1 MWKGESGQSFK
12 LPTLIS
18 QSSDFVAPLN
28 GVAGF
33 NSSTVRHSGYSQT
46 LFRLPLRTQA
56 SGLSDNIYDTRKLLE
71 LLDALREEAKY
82 LLLFLKSVCKIEV
95 VQISHHGQHSTSFC
109 VEITQASLETVS
121 AKRDSFMQQLRQA
134 HAMQLYQ
141 ITNVISFTAKFS
153 VVVTDN
159 NSRKNQ
165 AGTSDWLIANCVGS
179 ADPTVQ
185 AAVTKQHTFPWVGAV
200 LELGGSSAEG
210 RIFCFLPMPVETSS
224 GLPIHVN
231 GTFGLNDERRTLKW
245 PGIER
250 RNDPTANWNK
260 TLVSQLLPPCY
271 AMLLTEAKKHLSS
284 DQFYKAWPD
293 VNIVK
298 RTQFSEI
305 LQPLF
310 TALFRQAVV
319 WTERTEAL
327 QQVGSWV
334 LISQAT
340 FISEGSSLP
349 SVMKKVLSSCGV
361 QLVTIP
367 AVVWRAIRFAKVG
380 LTEVSP
386 RLARSNI
393 RSHPNSYTS
402 VDQYGKRELLT
413 YCLSDNCYS
422 DLSGLNVLPLA
433 NGTFTSFD
441 SSYGG
446 QTVYLCS
453 TDYPRSL
460 LPNRDHLLVDL
471 SDDPSLQMSL
481 YQVALSQQTKLR
493 VLTEREVASLL
504 PQAMPSNWKNSSL
517 VSMPHSQLTFTWLQT
532 FWNWLKNKNLT
543 HFSNQLLLPC
553 CSSSSDSTSS
563 FYLTRLSSA
572 QPVVYVSSYTSC
584 PNNLLSALY
593 KMNVRV
599 CLQSEFSFVQH
610 RQLPEYVNQFN
621 TNSVL
626 DAVDSQASYKS
637 VVFSTDEADSLRI
650 FLLSGSYAP
659 TSSRIA
665 VLQNLAIFTSTSNSH
680 SQLYSV
686 SSAASQ
692 SVSRQALGEPS
703 NCAISLSNLPP
714 NLILFSQG
722 NYHQLQLLQKLLLS
736 FPSDYNLLVS
746 YIFPLISNRTY
757 PDHLI
762 DSLMTEVLDMFQV
775 LSSRNRRSNLNASVQ
790 ALPFI
795 RIVSGRKSP
804 AELFNPLDSEITAL
818 YSGEDVFP
826 LAPYNTPQR
835 IQVLMYCGL
844 RTSVTPQQVLDII
857 YSISSSASSYPQ
869 QVSSTKLSRA
879 KAILEY
885 ISKPSFHGQTG
896 GCYTIPSNRLRSFDF
911 SYALKELATSRSW
924 LPVSDRPS
932 GYCDVLPWKGS
943 GYSSHFIS
951 LSSSVAILTS
961 LTAHTLP
968 HLVGSQVY
976 LVSPTV
982 SPQIAAMLPT
992 DIARHVV
999 VHLREIIKNKDQI
1012 SVEEMDSLVHR
1023 VYSYLNSEGT
1033 SALHQLYS
1041 IEEWIFIKRDNK
1053 FIAPAVV
1060 ALNQN
1065 PTFRQN
1071 LEPYIYIL
1079 PDSLSRYTTLF
1090 GSGSGVNQAVSQDQ
1104 IVFILANIEEG
1115 GDAGTQRTT
1124 AQEAWDMIMSILNW
1138 LTSNGNKKVDSSI
1151 NPHVPVETESEWPKL
1166 VTASEVVYTDND
1178 FMKNYL
1184 QSSDEKDDYT
1194 FVHES
1199 VSPQLAQ
1206 ALGVVPLTEFLD
1218 ISEDT
1223 FEDAGQYE
1231 PLTTRLRNILR
1242 DYKDGLTII
1251 KELLQNADDA
1261 EATEVNIC
1269 YDARQHVTDRKKLFF
1284 SGMAEAHGPALI
1296 VHNNKTFSDDDFS
1309 NITKLA
1315 AATKQGKVL
1324 KIGKFGIGFCS
1335 VYHMTDVPS
1344 FISSDKLF
1352 IFDPTLRYLRKEI
1365 KNPAQPGKKTT
1376 FTNIIIS
1383 GSDQLSPYDGLF
1395 GFNRSEYEGTMFRLP
1410 FRTHASELSGTCYT
1424 EATVQELI
1432 SAIKESST
1440 NLLLFLQHVRTI
1452 TFHRIDPGQ
1461 TTPQG
1466 VLKVTREEVP
1476 SSSLSLPIGAE
1487 IRELSCTASADSK
1500 SCRWLVSQVKE
1511 DHLQKYYTASVA
1523 CPLGSSDYKVNSN
1536 FEGEIFCFLPLSQ
1549 RTGLPVHVSS
1559 NFAVINNRRGI
1570 WTSDEVTSQTDEISW
1585 NVTLMKR
1592 VIPTAYH
1599 SLLLALKQLIH
1610 NNLLEE
1616 YIFHSLWPLESNLQ
1630 QHNPWLHMVKA
1641 LYQLIAQSSL
1651 FYSDYSKSWLS
1662 INECKFLE
1670 TGILSSDSSHSLDC
1684 VLVVLQTLGL
1694 PIVDL
1699 SVSHRQMFG
1708 SCEMDIVGEATFIKL
1723 FFDDL
1728 SNLKVI
1734 AEQRILVIR
1743 HILEVYVAEYDDN
1756 TGRKSILEDYLQN
1769 YDCIPCTPNGT
1780 VFRPCCKVID
1790 PRAKLA
1796 QLFDEHESYFP
1807 IKDLS
1812 ERHLAMDALLNM
1824 GMISTSIP
1832 WGVLIERA
1840 QTVPQ
1845 LYQEDKEKAL
1855 RRVSLIITA
1864 DTSTEREAFAE
1875 EVTLDS
1881 VPFLPV
1887 IQSPPGVYPLSW
1899 RGKNTPLLCGNELVR
1914 DRFGGTQNSLLAG
1927 TRVAF
1932 VCESQPNEGGCGR
1945 IPEKMMR
1952 ALNIR
1957 KEPTIDDAI
1966 HHLEEL
1972 IEYVNFL
1979 QEMSD
1984 ELIGWTTAS
1993 CEHIYMFLNNK
2004 LQSSQSKIS
2013 VYQWTYQQETQH
2025 IEEVDVSP
2033 LVGFPCIWT
2042 GKQFVKAEVVKKN
2055 WSMCGP
2061 YIHSLPSSLSN
2072 LTLLTKALGIKDELT
2087 FEDIQQA
2094 LGKMKADFGDRPVNK
2109 QCQELLTNLV
2119 SPLLKLVDESTPVGI
2134 ALPGEDFVMYPST
2147 ELAYND
2153 APWAPKDDQYL
2164 YVNNMIPRELARNLG
2179 VNPVRGKML
2188 EHFVNPDAEFGGVPF
2203 GQHEKL
2209 TQRIQNILRDY
2220 PFDIT
2225 VLKEL
2230 LQNADDAKA
2239 KKMFIIL
2246 DKRTHGTQSILS
2258 ENWADLQGPALLVW
2272 NDQEFTERDLKGIQK
2287 LGLGSKRSDQETIG
2301 QYGIGFN
2308 VVYHLT
2314 DCPSFI
2320 TGGET
2325 MCVLDPHCEYVH
2337 GAREDR
2343 PGMRYDKL
2351 KPFWEKFPDMK
2362 RTYLLEGLKKSP
2374 DFSKGSLFRFP
2385 LRSTEALVKKSKIL
2399 DHSTS
2404 SPGSLVITASKM
2416 NMKLTAWAPE
2426 MKKAMLFLNHV
2437 EELQFFIIEEN
2448 GDILIESKRFQAC
2461 VEEAGQEL
2469 RDTFHTSI
2477 SAFTQERGSVAS
2489 VIKYPLTISDIT
2501 PHAYKPDVQKERWL
2515 IQQGI
2520 GDIENESQNWKFI
2533 ETVKPRHGIA
2543 APLEIPKKAVTTSIV
2558 SHRGQYSKA
2567 PPPEKFSGQL
2577 FCFLPLPIKSKLPV
2591 HVNGNF
2597 ALHSNRRD
2605 LWHATTPGEVD
2616 PETEWNHSLLL
2627 AIASSY
2633 ANFLEKCQTDYVPEN
2648 SYSSHRDALKDVD
2661 HYYEVFPSSNPK
2673 DIDEPYIQLA
2683 KSMYKTVVSNNA
2695 CVLAVVT
2702 PIKPAA
2708 TEDEKETR
2716 FCVEWHP
2723 IRGLEGSAQVYFW
2736 RELKKDFSVILE
2748 SIGMKL
2754 TKANRRIQE
2763 HINAEI
2769 EDKAEKVQHT
2779 TPETV
2784 FSYYSQ
2790 HSSQASETGDFPCLL
2805 ANTAFKTVET
2815 FKAFLTYVLQKS
2827 KENPK
2832 VLEFPGYP
2840 FGCPVLLT
2848 ADESLRELSQ
2858 VDKVIHSKFSH
2869 LFPKSLKSFL
2879 HPELLDIAFSRKL
2892 FAFVSD
2898 TIEDDAEEVLAVA
2911 PSIEDMPEYT
2921 LVKHVLTKEIP
2932 DQLQDAQVC
2941 TDFESLIP
2949 KEQLKSF
2956 WECFVDDETFQFF
2969 LQTLV
2974 KQLALLPTTNGCLYS
2989 TSNQIVPAYPIDSA
3003 LPRISR
3009 FSVSNAD
3016 LKSGFNILKQLG
3028 LPFLDTSSLCDA
3040 SVQSCPTLRDVD
3052 VMLKYLC
3059 HLHEQ
3064 DDLSEQFTKEVAL
3077 ALIDYF
3083 KAIDFKIDHDSCS
3096 LIKFLPLFENIDG
3109 TFTALKGK
3117 TPYVWPSKVCRKGYQ
3132 KWLKKYDT
3140 VFLKSTGEWKK
3151 LGSADQLRIKTLSA
3165 AQVYINYIFPAFSQ
3179 LDETERYEHLGHIKD
3194 KLIDEY
3200 VKLRESQPHD
3210 EAVHRD
3216 QACKFLSNLVNLECI
3231 GGDDEQLRPVRDFC
3245 NHQLE
3250 IFQVF
3255 RTHFRFLPEKLKEK
3269 CKILS
3274 WLNFF
3279 ITIGLKVNLTQDK
3292 YLNLCREVSRGQHKE
3307 ISKAS
3312 QTLIEYLFSEN
3323 VREKLKWHNFPRFL
3337 LTLAD
3342 IPFVCTE
3349 TLMKYEWICPA
3360 AKPFSRVRSGD
3371 KHISMTK
3378 FNKAALLKEAVL
3390 LWTVKPVIAL
3400 PGYSPYLSREE
3411 DNQILKQL
3419 QVTQAAEVSHVIENI
3434 QNICKT
3440 IKVANQQLF
3449 DNYPEVL
3456 KKPAEGE
3463 ELITVMSHQFEFLNS
3478 KETATV
3484 QQHYSTLASL
3494 PCIPVYTTVNSTIK
3508 WQVVLVKPCSVV
3520 SCGKAEVEPFHPFLH
3535 HLPSKLASIGELL
3548 LEKIGLQCKLELS
3561 HMQIVL
3567 EAAFEVSRGDELDEN
3582 TKRCVVEAVKLTYKL
3597 MKATAEPL
3605 TSPIIIKQSEEVQIE
3620 KVLHPLYLPTTEG
3633 TLALSTDMLY
3643 ADDPSYRTSMHLDL
3657 SETPYKELSMGQALY
3672 GFSDASFC
3680 GLLPDSLRPTGLS
3693 TICRMEVASRCEFVA
3708 DSELAKHMKTSL
3720 KVEAVG
3726 KGCLT
3731 AVQAITRRKGIYEAL
3746 ETQIINFLSSIEV
3759 KTVNRL
3765 RTSVVLID
3773 SDREIGEALTS
3784 CFLYSSPAD
3793 SVLYI
3798 DSELEVTEEEPYRL
3812 LLEHVMLIIEK
3823 QNIPDTILR
3832 EIEGLIGILLKAQSG
3847 DRVRA
3852 MLDKR
3857 GYDLEGVDIDEI
3869 EFEIGSEIPQCW
3881 RHRLDQSPDSVF
3893 HSGEKVGYQKGP
3905 ETIVFA
3911 EILDPVLPEGCS
3923 DFENISNIEMHYKIF
3938 LDPEDEDGIV
3948 VSVLDLYKF
3957 LRSSVEGPPQTED
3970 GSSSSGAVLPYD
3982 GDEEGSTRKKLRR
3995 ENIEDIKRELMKQ
4008 LDRIWRLPEEEKQ
4021 KAIKRL
4027 YLKWHPDKNPENEEI
4042 AEEIFK
4048 FLLAEIERRGNVRLP
4063 RTHWDKE
4070 AKAHGFYWHY
4080 EFSQRKESR
4089 RGDWGGGGGGGGGG
4103 WQRRK
4108 HTRYN
4113 PPFDRQNF
4121 QIRGNRIEG
4130 RRWLRQAKVDA
4141 KAMEVTF
4148 TGLPTEPQI
4157 ACTVCFLAHQ
4167 VAEKSLKAGK
4177 FYVCGL
4183 TDNALKITQ
4192 LITHA
4197 YGLQHELPREAA
4209 GLADL
4214 VSPMDDYYQ
4223 RTRYPHH
4230 CDAPSIPAEE
4240 FSVDQATT
4248 AVHNAR
4254 EILMIVRRI
4263 VE

>member
-1 MWKGESGQSFK
+1 MWKGEFGQSFK

-28 GVAGF
+28 GLAGF
-33 NSSTVRHSGYSQT
+33 NFSTVRHSGYSQT

-56 SGLSDNIYDTRKLLE
+56 SGLSDNTYDTRKLLE

-82 LLLFLKSVCKIEV
+82 LLLFLKSVYKIEV
-95 VQISHHGQHSTSFC
+95 VQISRHGRHSTSFC
-109 VEITQASLETVS
+109 VEIARASFDAVK
-121 AKRDSFMQQLRQA
+121 AKRDSFMRQLRQA
-134 HAMQLYQ
+134 YAMQPYK
-141 ITNVISFTAKFS
+141 ISNVISFTVKFS

-165 AGTSDWLIANCVGS
+165 ASTSNWLLANCVGS
-179 ADPTVQ
+179 ADPAVQ
-185 AAVTKQHTFPWVGAV
+185 AAAAKQRTFPWVGAA
-200 LELGGSSAEG
+200 LELGDSSAGG

-271 AMLLTEAKKHLSS
+271 AMLLTEAKKHLSPE
-284 DQFYKAWPD
+284 QFYKAWPD
-293 VNIVK
+293 VNIV
-298 RTQFSEI
+298 RNTQFPEI

-327 QQVGSWV
+327 QQVGNWV

-367 AVVWRAIRFAKVG
+367 TVMWQAIGFAKVG

-386 RLARSNI
+386 RLARFNM

-402 VDQYGKRELLT
+402 VDQYGKRVILS

-422 DLSGLNVLPLA
+422 DLSGLNLLPLA

-441 SSYGG
+441 SYYGG
-446 QTVYLCS
+446 QTVYFCS
-453 TDYPRSL
+453 TYCPRSL
-460 LPNRDHLLVDL
+460 LPNLDHLLVDL
-471 SDDPSLQMSL
+471 SDDQELQMSL
-481 YQVALSQQTKLR
+481 YQVAVSQQTRLR

-504 PQAMPSNWKNSSL
+504 PQGMPSNWRNSSL

-532 FWNWLKNKNLT
+532 FWNWLKNKNLAL
-543 HFSNQLLLPC
+543 FSNQLLLPC
-553 CSSSSDSTSS
+553 YGSTSNSTSS
-563 FYLTRLSSA
+563 FYLTRLSSS

-599 CLQSEFSFVQH
+599 CLQSEFNFVQH
-610 RQLPEYVNQFN
+610 RNLSGYVRYLD
-621 TNSVL
+621 TNNVL
-626 DAVDSQASYKS
+626 DAVDSQASYRS
-637 VVFSTDEADSLRI
+637 AVFSTDEADSLRA
-650 FLLSGSYAP
+650 FLISGSYTP
-659 TSSRIA
+659 TSSRIT
-665 VLQNLAIFTSTSNSH
+665 VLKNLAIFTSASNSH

-686 SSAASQ
+686 SLAASQ

-703 NCAISLSNLPP
+703 NCAINLSNLPP
-714 NLILFSQG
+714 NLILLSRG
-722 NYHQLQLLQKLLLS
+722 NYHQLQLLQALKIT
-736 FPSDYNLLVS
+736 FPTDYGLLVN
-746 YIFPLISNRTY
+746 YIFPLISNRTLS
-757 PDHLI
+757 DHLI
-762 DSLMTEVLDMFQV
+762 DSLMTEALDMFQV
-775 LSSRNRRSNLNASVQ
+775 LNSRERSSNLSSSLQSLSFVKT
-790 ALPFI
+790 I
-795 RIVSGRKSP
+795 YGRKSP
-804 AELFNPLDSEITAL
+804 AELFNPLNDEIAAL
-818 YSGEDVFP
+818 YREEDVFP
-826 LAPYNTPQR
+826 QSPYNSYER
-835 IQVLMYCGL
+835 IEVLKICGL
-844 RTSVTPQQVLDII
+844 RTSVTPQQLLDTI

-869 QVSSTKLSRA
+869 HVSSTSLSRA
-879 KAILEY
+879 KAVLEY
-885 ISKPSFHGQTG
+885 ISKPSFYRQISGY
-896 GCYTIPSNRLRSFDF
+896 YTLPNTLGRCSFSD
-911 SYALKELATSRSW
+911 ALKRLTTNRSW
-924 LPVSDRPS
+924 LPVLSDGPS
-932 GYCDVLPWKGS
+932 GYCDELSWKGS

-951 LSSSVAILTS
+951 LSSSVVVLTS
-961 LTAHTLP
+961 STAHALP

-976 LVSPTV
+976 FVTPTV

-992 DIARHVV
+992 DSASIAQLVV
-999 VHLREIIKNKDQI
+999 AHFREILTNKYQI
-1012 SVEEMDSLVHR
+1012 SVEKMDSIVHR
-1023 VYSYLNSEGT
+1023 VYSYLNNTGT
-1033 SALHQLYS
+1033 LALRQLYS
-1041 IEEWIFIKRDNK
+1041 VDEWIFIKRDNK
-1053 FIAPAVV
+1053 FISPAVV

-1079 PDSLSRYTTLF
+1079 PDSLSRYTALF

-1104 IVFILANIEEG
+1104 IVSVLGRIKEEA
-1115 GDAGTQRTT
+1115 DAVTQRTT
-1124 AQEAWDMIMSILNW
+1124 VQEAWDVVMSILNW
-1138 LTSNGNKKVDSSI
+1138 LTSNGNKKVDPSI
-1151 NPHVPVETESEWPKL
+1151 DPHVPVETESEWPKL

-1178 FMKNYL
+1178 FVKNYL

-1199 VSPQLAQ
+1199 VSSQLAQ
-1206 ALGVVPLTEFLD
+1206 ALRVVPLTEFLD

-1223 FEDAGQYE
+1223 FEDAGQHE

-1269 YDARQHVTDRKKLFF
+1269 YDARQHKTNHKQLFF
-1284 SGMAEAHGPALI
+1284 SGMAGAHGPALV

-1315 AATKQGKVL
+1315 AATKQEKVL

-1344 FISSDKLF
+1344 FISRDKFF
-1352 IFDPTLRYLRKEI
+1352 IFDPTLSYLKKEI
-1365 KNPAQPGKKTT
+1365 KNPGQPGKKTT
-1376 FTNIIIS
+1376 FTNKIIS
-1383 GSDQLSPYDGLF
+1383 SSDQLSPYDGLF

-1461 TTPQG
+1461 TTTQI
-1466 VLKVTREEVP
+1466 VLKVTRAEMSP
-1476 SSSLSLPIGAE
+1476 SLSLSLPIGTV
-1487 IRELSCTASADSK
+1487 IQELSCTASADSK

-1523 CPLGSSDYKVNSN
+1523 CPLSSSDYKVNSN

-1570 WTSDEVTSQTDEISW
+1570 WTSDKVSSQTDEILW
-1585 NVTLMKR
+1585 NVTLMER
-1592 VIPTAYH
+1592 VIPKAYH
-1599 SLLLALKQLIH
+1599 NLLLALKHLVLDS
-1610 NNLLEE
+1610 LLEG
-1616 YIFHSLWPLESNLQ
+1616 YTFHSLWPLESNLQ

-1684 VLVVLQTLGL
+1684 VLAVLQTLGL
-1694 PIVDL
+1694 PTVDL

-1708 SCEMDIVGEATFIKL
+1708 SCEMAIVGEATFIKL
-1723 FFDDL
+1723 FFDNL
-1728 SNLKVI
+1728 SNLKEI
-1734 AEQRILVIR
+1734 TEQRNLVIR
-1743 HILEVYVAEYDDN
+1743 HMLEVYTAEYDDN
-1756 TGRKSILEDYLQN
+1756 TGRKSILKDYLQN
-1769 YDCIPCTPNGT
+1769 YSCIPCTPDGT
-1780 VFRPCCKVID
+1780 VFRACSKVID

-1796 QLFDEHESYFP
+1796 QLFDESESYFP

-1812 ERHLAMDALLNM
+1812 ERHLAMDALLKM

-1845 LYQEDKEKAL
+1845 LYQEDREKAL
-1855 RRVSLIITA
+1855 RRVNLIVNA
-1864 DTSTEREAFAE
+1864 DTSTEREASAE
-1875 EVTLDS
+1875 EITLDS

-1887 IQSPPGVYPLSW
+1887 IQSPPGVYPLGW
-1899 RGKNTPLLCGNELVR
+1899 RGTKTPLLCGNELVR
-1914 DRFGGTQNSLLAG
+1914 DRYGGTQNSLLAG

-1932 VCESQPNEGGCGR
+1932 LYESQPNEGGCGR

-1952 ALNIR
+1952 VLNIR
-1957 KEPTIDDAI
+1957 KEPTIDDVI
-1966 HHLEEL
+1966 HHLKEL
-1972 IEYVNFL
+1972 IEYVNCL

-1984 ELIGWTTAS
+1984 ELIGWTTAA

-2004 LQSSQSKIS
+2004 LRSARSE
-2013 VYQWTYQQETQH
+2013 VHYHFRLTYEQEPPST
-2025 IEEVDVSP
+2025 EEVDLSP
-2033 LVGFPCIWT
+2033 LAGLPCVWT
-2042 GKQFVKAEVVKKN
+2042 GKEFVKAEVVKKN

-2072 LTLLTKALGIKDELT
+2072 LTLLTEALGIKDELT

-2094 LGKMKADFGDRPVNK
+2094 LGKMRADFGDRPVNK

-2119 SPLLKLVDESTPVGI
+2119 SPLLKLVDESSPVGI

-2179 VNPVRGKML
+2179 VNPMRGKML
-2188 EHFVNPDAEFGGVPF
+2188 ERFVNPDAEFGGVPF

-2209 TQRIQNILRDY
+2209 TQRIQNILHDY

-2225 VLKEL
+2225 ILKEL

-2239 KKMFIIL
+2239 TKMFFIL
-2246 DKRTHGTQSILS
+2246 DKRTHGTRSILS
-2258 ENWADLQGPALLVW
+2258 EKWANLQGPALLVW
-2272 NDQEFTERDLKGIQK
+2272 NDQEFTERDLKGIQQ

-2325 MCVLDPHCEYVH
+2325 MCVLDPHCEYVY

-2362 RTYLLEGLKKSP
+2362 RTYLLEGLSNAP

-2385 LRSTEALVKKSKIL
+2385 LRSTEALVKKSRIL
-2399 DHSTS
+2399 NLSTCTPS
-2404 SPGSLVITASKM
+2404 SLVITASKM
-2416 NMKLTAWAPE
+2416 NTKLTAWAPE
-2426 MKKAMLFLNHV
+2426 MKKAMLFLNYV
-2437 EELQFFIIEEN
+2437 QELQFFIIEEN
-2448 GDILIESKRFQAC
+2448 DNVLIETKHFQAF

-2501 PHAYKPDVQKERWL
+2501 PHAYKPDVQTERWL

-2520 GDIENESQNWKFI
+2520 GDIENENQNWKFI
-2533 ETVKPRHGIA
+2533 KTAKPRHGIA

-2577 FCFLPLPIKSKLPV
+2577 FCFLPLPVRSKLPV

-2605 LWHATTPGEVD
+2605 LWHPTTPGEVD

-2648 SYSSHRDALKDVD
+2648 SYPSHHDALKDVD

-2683 KSMYKTVVSNNA
+2683 KSMYKTLLHNNA
-2695 CVLAVVT
+2695 CVLAVVAT
-2702 PIKPAA
+2702 IKPAA
-2708 TEDEKETR
+2708 TEDEKDC

-2736 RELKKDFSVILE
+2736 RGLNKELSVILE

-2763 HINAEI
+2763 HFNAEI
-2769 EDKAEKVQHT
+2769 EDKAERVQHT

-2784 FSYYSQ
+2784 FNYYSQ

-2815 FKAFLTYVLQKS
+2815 FKVFLKYVLQNN

-2832 VLEFPGYP
+2832 ILEFPEYP

-2848 ADESLRELSQ
+2848 ADESLRELSETN
-2858 VDKVIHSKFSH
+2858 KVIRSKFSH
-2869 LFPKSLKSFL
+2869 LFPKSSKSFL
-2879 HPELLDIAFSRKL
+2879 HPELFDIAFSRKL
-2892 FAFVSD
+2892 FVCVND
-2898 TIEDDAEEVLAVA
+2898 PIEDGTEEVHAVA
-2911 PSIEDMPEYT
+2911 LSIEEMPEYT

-2941 TDFESLIP
+2941 RDFESLLP
-2949 KEQLKSF
+2949 KQQLKSL
-2956 WECFVDDETFQFF
+2956 WECFKDDETFKFF
-2969 LQTLV
+2969 CQILV
-2974 KQLALLPTTNGCLYS
+2974 KQLALLPAINGCLYS
-2989 TSNQIVPAYPIDSA
+2989 TSSQIVPAYPIDTA
-3003 LPRISR
+3003 PPQISH

-3016 LKSGFNILKQLG
+3016 LESGFNTLKQLG
-3028 LPFLDTSSLCDA
+3028 LPFLDTSLLCGA
-3040 SVQSCPTLRDVD
+3040 SVQSCPTLHDAD
-3052 VMLKYLC
+3052 TMLKYLC
-3059 HLHEQ
+3059 CLHER
-3064 DDLSEQFTKEVAL
+3064 DDLSEQFTKEVVL
-3077 ALIDYF
+3077 VLIDYF
-3083 KAIDFKIDHDSCS
+3083 KVIDFKIDHDSCS
-3096 LIKFLPLFENIDG
+3096 LIKSLPLFENIDG
-3109 TFTALKGK
+3109 TFTTLKGK

-3140 VFLKSTGEWKK
+3140 VFLKSTGDWTK
-3151 LGSADQLRIKTLSA
+3151 LGSPEQLQIKELSA
-3165 AQVYINYIFPAFSQ
+3165 AQVYTNYIFPALSQ

-3200 VKLRESQPHD
+3200 IRLRKCQPQVSHD
-3210 EAVHRD
+3210 EVVCQD
-3216 QACKFLSNLVNLECI
+3216 QASKFLNDLMNLECI
-3231 GGDDEQLRPVRDFC
+3231 GGNNEQLRPVRDFC
-3245 NHQLE
+3245 NHQFE
-3250 IFQVF
+3250 VFQVF

-3269 CKILS
+3269 SDIPS
-3274 WLNFF
+3274 WLSFF
-3279 ITIGLKVNLTQDK
+3279 ETIGLKVNLTQDEC
-3292 YLNLCREVSRGQHKE
+3292 LNLCREVSRGQHKE
-3307 ISKAS
+3307 LSKAS
-3312 QTLIEYLFSEN
+3312 QALIGYLFSED
-3323 VREKLKWHNFPRFL
+3323 VREKLKWHNLSRFL
-3337 LTLAD
+3337 QTLAD

-3349 TLMKYEWICPA
+3349 DISKYEWICPP
-3360 AKPFSRVRSGD
+3360 AKPCSRVRSGD
-3371 KHISMTK
+3371 KQMSMTR
-3378 FNKAALLKEAVL
+3378 FNKAALLNDAVL
-3390 LWTVKPVIAL
+3390 LWTVKSVIAL
-3400 PGYSPYLSREE
+3400 PGYRPYLRREE
-3411 DNQILKQL
+3411 DQQILKQL

-3434 QNICKT
+3434 QNICKAT
-3440 IKVANQQLF
+3440 KLANQQLF
-3449 DNYPEVL
+3449 DNYPEIL
-3456 KKPAEGE
+3456 KKPIEGE
-3463 ELITVMSHQFEFLNS
+3463 ELIAVMSHQFQFLNS

-3494 PCIPVYTTVNSTIK
+3494 PCIPVYTTVDSMLK

-3520 SCGKAEVEPFHPFLH
+3520 SCGKAEIKPFHPFLH
-3535 HLPSKLASIGELL
+3535 YLPPKLSSIDEF
-3548 LEKIGLQCKLELS
+3548 LEKIGVQRKLGLS
-3561 HMQIVL
+3561 HLQIVL
-3567 EAAFEVSRGDELDEN
+3567 EAAFNVSRGDELDEN

-3597 MKATAEPL
+3597 LEAAAEPA
-3605 TSPIIIKQSEEVQIE
+3605 TSPYMIKQAAE
-3620 KVLHPLYLPTTEG
+3620 KVLHPLYLPTTED
-3633 TLALSTDMLY
+3633 TLALSTDTVY
-3643 ADDPSYRTSMHLDL
+3643 ADDPSYRTSMLLDL
-3657 SETPYKELSMGQALY
+3657 SETPYKVLSMEQALY

-3693 TICRMEVASRCEFVA
+3693 IICSMQIAFRCEFVA
-3708 DSELAKHMKTSL
+3708 DSELAKRVKTSL

-3726 KGCLT
+3726 KGCLS
-3731 AVQAITRRKGIYEAL
+3731 AVQAITHRKGIYEAL
-3746 ETQIINFLSSIEV
+3746 ETQIIDFLTNTEV

-3765 RTSVVLID
+3765 KTSVVLID
-3773 SDREIGEALTS
+3773 SDREVGEALTS
-3784 CFLYSSPAD
+3784 CFLHASPAG
-3793 SVLYI
+3793 SVLYV
-3798 DSELEVTEEEPYRL
+3798 SSKLEITDEEPYKL
-3812 LLEHVMLIIEK
+3812 LLDHVMLIIEK
-3823 QNIPDTILR
+3823 QNISDANLR
-3832 EIEGLIGILLKAQSG
+3832 EIEGLLGMVLKAQSG
-3847 DRVRA
+3847 DRVREI
-3852 MLDKR
+3852 LVKR
-3857 GYDLEGVDIDEI
+3857 GYDLEGVDIDEV
-3869 EFEIGSEIPQCW
+3869 EFELGSEIPQCW
-3881 RHRLDQSPDSVF
+3881 SHRLDQSPDSVF
-3893 HSGEKVGYQKGP
+3893 HSGEKVGYQKALG
-3905 ETIVFA
+3905 TVIFA

-3923 DFENISNIEMHYKIF
+3923 DFENVSSIEMSYKIF
-3938 LDPEDEDGIV
+3938 VNSEDEDGIV

-3957 LRSSVEGPPQTED
+3957 LRSLQETNPQVED
-3970 GSSSSGAVLPYD
+3970 GSSDSGSVLPYD
-3982 GDEEGSTRKKLRR
+3982 GDKGDFTRKKLRR
-3995 ENIEDIKRELMKQ
+3995 EDIEDIKRELIEQ
-4008 LDRIWRLPEEEKQ
+4008 LDCIWRLPEDEKQ
-4021 KAIKRL
+4021 KAIKRF
-4027 YLKWHPDKNPENEEI
+4027 YLKWHPDRSPENQEIVEEL
-4042 AEEIFK
+4042 FK
-4048 FLLAEIERRGNVRLP
+4048 FLLAEIDCRGNARLQ
-4063 RTHWDKE
+4063 RAHWDSE
-4070 AKAHGFYWHY
+4070 AKTHGFYWRS
-4080 EFSQRKESR
+4080 EFSQGRELR
-4089 RGDWGGGGGGGGGG
+4089 RGSGWGGGGGG
-4103 WQRRK
+4103 RRR
-4108 HTRYN
+4108 RYARYY

-4121 QIRGNRIEG
+4121 QIRGNKVEG
-4130 RRWLRQAKVDA
+4130 RRWFQQAEVDTEAMQLVFDGLLA
-4141 KAMEVTF
+4141 K
-4148 TGLPTEPQI
+4148 PQV
-4157 ACTVCFLAHQ
+4157 AATVCFLAHQ
-4167 VAEKSLKAGK
+4167 VAEKALKAGK